1 MTIHQAKEMLRKAG
15 YHVDSMWHIDDV
27 MANYECDSQTAIK
40 IIEQA
45 NEYHISDFF
54 DTTQLGV
61 RSSEHYRNG
70 GCGWT
75 K

>member
-54 DTTQLGV
+54 DTIDSIAREMNLKPTRQ
-61 RSSEHYRNG
+61 
-70 GCGWT
+70 
-75 K
+75 